1 MRAILAAA
9 VIIMIGQVMQTVM
22 VLHDQTKQMFI
33 PYNFIDEEK

>member
-9 VIIMIGQVMQTVM
+9 VIIVIGQVMQTVM

-33 PYNFIDEEK
+33 PYKFIDEEK